1 MRIFV
6 ITLLLLTTTFSFS
19 QSKGLDTWTIGAGAN
34 NFLMHGDLTS
44 VNSKS
49 SKFLNTGFYVYLNK
63 MISPT
68 FGFEVKGQVLKMY
81 GSSQELSSPY
91 TILYTDR
98 TLENVYFKGE
108 TFGGEFNMVINL
120 SNSLN
125 NPYASAKR
133 KLNFNAY
140 LGMGFHSYNSK
151 LYDLNTDELLIDF
164 ETNFDRKG
172 DAKSIYYTTGL
183 GVRYKVSK
191 KIDMEL
197 RQTINFNNEDHLD
210 AAIAN
215 KQHFETFFVT
225 NLGLVWKFNHP
236 DSESI
241 VWQNTAEIK
250 EKEIKK
256 QNQDEVLKA
265 SDYID
270 EILKD
275 TDGDNVIDKF
285 DKEPNTPKGA
295 LAYANGMAVD
305 TDKDGVIDMNDKCP
319 LVFGKTENGCP
330 ELIDTDGDNVMD
342 KDDLCPEEFGNKYNK
357 GCPKQGNT
365 ITEIERTKIISLAK
379 NIFFDSGKY
388 SLRDSS
394 KDDLDKIALILMAN
408 PNVKFIIEGHTDSG
422 GKRAYNL
429 ALSQKRADAVKNYL
443 VSKGVLAENL
453 TAIGFGFSKP
463 KYNNFSVGGKQL
475 NRRVEIKVNEEN
487 LSPQDFNS
495 QNTQTYI
502 VKKYNTLFSIA
513 KMFGVS
519 VENLREWNNLTDN
532 NIKVGDKLIVRK

>member
-1 MRIFV
+1 MRIV
-6 ITLLLLTTTFSFS
+6 ITFLLLTTTFSFS
-19 QSKGLDTWTIGAGAN
+19 QNKGLDTWTIGAGVN

-49 SKFLNTGFYVYLNK
+49 NKFLNTGFYIYLNK

-68 FGFEVKGQVLKMY
+68 FGFELKGQVLNMY

-91 TILYTDR
+91 NILYTDR

-108 TFGGEFNMVINL
+108 TFGGEFNMVVNL

-125 NPYASAKR
+125 NPYISTKR

-140 LGMGFHSYNSK
+140 LGMGFHSYDSK
-151 LYDLNTDELLIDF
+151 LYDLDTDELLIDF
-164 ETNFDRKG
+164 ETNFNRKG
-172 DAKSIYYTTGL
+172 DVNSIYFTTGL

-191 KIDMEL
+191 KIDIEL

-210 AAIAN
+210 ATIAE

-225 NLGLVWKFNHP
+225 NLGLVWKFNSP

-241 VWQNTAEIK
+241 VWQNTETIK
-250 EKEIKK
+250 QKEIKK
-256 QNQDEVLKA
+256 KNQEEVLKA

-270 EILKD
+270 EMLKD
-275 TDGDNVIDKF
+275 SDGDNVIDKF

-295 LAYANGMAVD
+295 LTYANGMAID
-305 TDKDGVIDMNDKCP
+305 TDKDGVIDLNDKCP
-319 LVFGKTENGCP
+319 LEFAQTENGCP
-330 ELIDTDGDNVMD
+330 DLTDTDGDNVID
-342 KDDLCPEEFGNKYNK
+342 KDDLCPEEFGNKHNK
-357 GCPKQGNT
+357 GCPKTENT
-365 ITEIERTKIISLAK
+365 ITEIEKTKIISLAK
-379 NIFFDSGKY
+379 NIFFDSGKH

-394 KDDLDKIALILMAN
+394 KDDLDKIALILLAN

-422 GKRAYNL
+422 GKRLYNL
-429 ALSQKRADAVKNYL
+429 YLSQKRADAVKNYL
-443 VSKGVLAENL
+443 VSKGVKKENL

-475 NRRVEIKVNEEN
+475 NRRVEIKVNEGN
-487 LSPQDFNS
+487 LSNQDFDN
-495 QNTQTYI
+495 QDTQTYI
-502 VKKYNTLFSIA
+502 VKKHNTLFSIA
-513 KMFGVS
+513 KMFNVS
-519 VENLREWNNLTDN
+519 VEDLKKWNNLTN
-532 NIKVGDKLIVRK
+532 NIIKVGDKLIIKK